1 MINIDQLLAV
11 TSSPLH
17 TGVALFAF
25 IIIWKVSEAAY
36 RLQFHPLASFSGSRE
51 AALSTSWIYKLS
63 KSGKVEQ
70 ELERLH
76 PLYGIMTALRT
87 VFHF

>member
-1 MINIDQLLAV
+1 MTNVDRLIAL

-17 TGVALFAF
+17 TGVALLAFF
-25 IIIWKVSEAAY
+25 IIWIVSEAAY
-36 RLQFHPLASFSGSRE
+36 RLQFHPLASFPGPRE
-51 AALSTSWIYKLS
+51 AALSNNWIYKLS

-76 PLYGIMTALRT
+76 QLYGIITALGT
-87 VFHF
+87 AFHF